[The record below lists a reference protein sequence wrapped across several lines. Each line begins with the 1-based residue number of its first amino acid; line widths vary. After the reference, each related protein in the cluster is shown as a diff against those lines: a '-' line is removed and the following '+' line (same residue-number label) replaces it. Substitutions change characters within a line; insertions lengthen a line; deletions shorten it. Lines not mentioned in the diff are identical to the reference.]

1 MRASENE
8 TSILKQP
15 RYLKKKVPS
24 PDNTLPSD
32 SDEKDS
38 DDDSA
43 KSFYCGVDY
52 NDTAY
57 DIEDEEQMTDGKVDT
72 YFCNVVLEHSHDE
85 DGKRLLPLKRFHKGI
100 CDLVKILISYG
111 DNTML
116 MPASSCG
123 HKPPIRRLED
133 VPTEDYNIT

>member
-1 MRASENE
+1 M
-8 TSILKQP
+8 Q
-15 RYLKKKVPS
+15 KKVSLPA
-24 PDNTLPSD
+24 NNLPSE

-57 DIEDEEQMTDGKVDT
+57 DIEDEEQITDGKVDT

-100 CDLVKILISYG
+100 CDLVEILISYNN
-111 DNTML
+111 NTML